1 MKVTLKQEVLLE
13 AIKRGAFAALSDEA
27 QTDSSTLSLLIKS
40 VKIKAEKSK
49 ITLESATALVSSSYV
64 LNTDENSVKEEGD
77 VMVAANEL
85 YEWVSRQ
92 GNCMIALVS
101 KDLDEPQTV
110 NVDGATEAVSKAAIR
125 KVGKLTL
132 ASKDSSKTGSK
143 WSLDSYDSSQMPS
156 VELGNIKTPLF
167 VLPLEQL
174 SEGIKNI
181 GFVAMQKDGDHVFD
195 TVSFQHIDKKMYMVT
210 TDAARCALWN
220 MPNAD
225 SITMDSSLSCKQM
238 ESSGVKDSWKHNLLV
253 PLKMLSDVCK
263 LSSNAVP
270 LEFYRD
276 DAKNRIYLSQ
286 PGFLVRMATAEK
298 EMTDKYPPLDLFL
311 VKPYSD
317 LCTVPKAVL
326 ASRLN
331 TVSLVNKNAIMFDF
345 ETDQLTL
352 YGVSE
357 SGHSPCK
364 ANMSVGAVSERFTKV
379 WNVKHFLDVLKAVN
393 ADDIKI
399 LIPTSSKKNSIKIIN
414 PSQPNVSYY
423 SMSIERSKYNLEDP
437 NSNAN

>member
-1 MKVTLKQEVLLE
+1 MKVTLKQDVLLE

-27 QTDSSTLSLLIKS
+27 QTDSSTLSLIIKS

-49 ITLESATALVSSSYV
+49 ITFESATALVSSSYV
-64 LNTDENSVKEEGD
+64 LTTVDENTVKEEGD

-92 GNCMIALVS
+92 GNCVVALVS
-101 KDLDEPQTV
+101 KDLDEPETV
-110 NVDGATEAVSKAAIR
+110 NVGGATEAVTKAAIR

-156 VELGNIKTPLF
+156 VELGNLKTPLF

-174 SEGIKNI
+174 SDGIKNI
-181 GFVAMQKDGDHVFD
+181 GFVAMAKDSDHVFD
-195 TVSFQHIDKKMYMVT
+195 TISFQHRDKNMYMVT
-210 TDAARCALWN
+210 TDSARCALWN
-220 MPNAD
+220 LPNAD
-225 SITMDSSLSCKQM
+225 GITLENSISSKQL
-238 ESSGVKDSWKHNLLV
+238 ETSGVKDSWKYNLLV

-263 LSSNAVP
+263 LSSNAAP

-286 PGFLVRMATAEK
+286 PGFLVRMATAGK
-298 EMTDKYPPLDLFL
+298 EMTDKFPPLDLFL
-311 VKPYSD
+311 VKTYTD
-317 LCTVPKAVL
+317 LCTVPKDVL

-352 YGVSE
+352 YGISE

-364 ANMSVGAVSERFTKV
+364 ANMSVGAVSEKFTKV
-379 WNVKHFLDVLKAVN
+379 WNVKHFLEILKAVN
-393 ADDIKI
+393 ADNIKVLIPTVSKKTIKI
-399 LIPTSSKKNSIKIIN
+399 LN

-423 SMSIERSKYNLEDP
+423 AMSIERSKYNLEDP
-437 NSNAN
+437 SANS